1 MKLSLSGA
9 TRGAVVSDPN
19 PESGSTPPVWAP
31 LHRSEPPA
39 VSPCSIGMRACMD
52 RSDPFSP
59 EGCPRFG
66 WDFLFFSG
74 RRYEGVRVCG
84 QTRLLRIARF
94 QPAALLTMQMG
105 SWPVYVLTPRRCM
118 RSPSPGAGGHTFIS
132 ALGSCTDN
140 PYDGQGVGC
149 FEEGAQGSEAACV
162 AAGRLCQWNEA
173 AAGPCDEIGGCPE
186 GLSQ

>member
-1 MKLSLSGA
+1 M
-9 TRGAVVSDPN
+9 
-19 PESGSTPPVWAP
+19 
-31 LHRSEPPA
+31 
-39 VSPCSIGMRACMD
+39 
-52 RSDPFSP
+52 
-59 EGCPRFG
+59 
-66 WDFLFFSG
+66 
-74 RRYEGVRVCG
+74 CG